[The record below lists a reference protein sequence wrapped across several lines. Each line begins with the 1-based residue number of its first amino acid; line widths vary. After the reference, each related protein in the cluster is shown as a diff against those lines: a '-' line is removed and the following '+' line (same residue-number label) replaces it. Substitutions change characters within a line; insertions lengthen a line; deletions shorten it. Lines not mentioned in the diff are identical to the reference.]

1 MAKKYWDG
9 EYDINTDWGGDDTTE
24 GLPLPG
30 SAVQDIIKT
39 SINKLDE
46 NKVGYIKESGGTV
59 YFSSSRESY
68 ENEEYMGSVVSVQ
81 RFSMDLKKD
90 PNNRYVFL
98 SSDTNKKIKWY
109 FKTVEIATSKVYEET
124 ITVEYRI
131 ENETEGVNKLITTTI
146 NCNTDE
152 ANSGYTMVEMNLD
165 EYFTNGK
172 STLEI
177 VVKGLRTKQERTLQ
191 QDITIVTLDIE
202 DVTDFS
208 KPFENRIIAQTNIN
222 CTKGQLYYYEY
233 RFNDGDFVFDNT
245 AFTGDGRSI
254 LNEYSVDI
262 THLSEGRHVFEYKLY
277 INIGGEST
285 YYTATQRI
293 EFVKGAN
300 YTFEEPQVLLFSTYS
315 NGEQY
320 IAEDGNLII
329 NGASQYVPYDIKYA
343 IYNTK
348 ASTTNA
354 EFYDISVSGETIP
367 VTASVER
374 GKFYYYSVQSMDY
387 GSKKIKVVC
396 KDIDDTVTNGDG
408 RIFYVDV
415 VPSELNI
422 SVFKR
427 NLRVNFSS
435 VGKSNDST
443 DKDVWVSNVQENG
456 FVNTATFSD
465 TFDWSQGWTSNG
477 LVISNGCEVMFD
489 YAPFPQQKDSPTVE
503 EANEYVGGNKAYTFE
518 IEFMTQ
524 NVTDESAVLCD
535 MSNELSTNKCGL
547 WITGS
552 EIKFTTPGGET
563 VSSRFKEGDMNRA
576 TIVIH
581 PETTSDGQFKGLV
594 ELYMNGVMSS
604 IAKYSNT
611 EKFEIFERDEN
622 GNAISKK
629 LRFKGTEGADL
640 VVKYVVAYNTVMT
653 PDEVVDNYI
662 IYRDNSSEM
671 LNLYN
676 KNNVMNEQGVI
687 TPNSVLKLGNI
698 PILIFVGRTVEKEL
712 ATGDGNTNGY
722 DNDDPDFPD
731 GYKPGKV
738 DANEVN
744 WYGTLE
750 ATTNKKEKVDMDVIY
765 YNPLDKTKNFKFV
778 KAYIT
783 PQGTSSMYYPKKN
796 YRIYTQKNDDTRCF
810 FSIDEN
816 NILELDQML
825 VPNFGE
831 KAEDRIYEKWRGTKN
846 KKKRVYAFKDNA
858 QAVKCWCLKADF
870 AETSSSHNTGIA
882 RLWGDTLR
890 NSTVTID
897 NNEVNVFKT
906 TAQST
911 IERIYNNNVNGDM
924 PDIRTTIDGFPI
936 VVFGAKSYGEELVF
950 LGKYNFNNDKSTESV
965 FGFCDIDDETP
976 IIDNSMNYE
985 TNVSG
990 SISHTLDAQLD
1001 QYMSCV
1007 ETLDNGNALAN
1018 FSTVDEFDEKWE
1030 DAFEFRYPEIVEA
1043 PDVKDY
1049 QDENGNWVEGGE
1061 EEYNEEYAKYLVDLE
1076 YWKNTHLKPFKHF
1089 AEWIYSTRWCDVNG
1103 NLLDGITEEEAKARK
1118 EKFATEK
1125 WQHIDVWKMAAYY
1138 IYAMRFGA
1146 VDQIVKNSMLT
1157 SEGPFAFNKNGVKY
1171 GEWDSTDVSSPLY
1184 GRYYKWYYINYD
1196 NDTIM
1201 GVKNDGSL
1209 KYGPEITRK
1218 DMEGED
1224 TNKTPIYAGYTST
1237 LWNNIEYD
1245 DEFQD
1250 IIRIADRGI
1259 SKTLTYKKAIE
1270 MFDIEQV
1277 GKWCERIYNKDAE
1290 YKYISPYMADW
1301 KYTGSDDKAEKF
1313 TDKLFMLQ
1321 GSRTAHRRW
1330 WLSRRFNLLDGKW
1343 SSGDFATKFVEVKC
1357 NYGSIGDTF
1366 SAIAG
1371 ANAYFGYQINNKTF
1385 GDAKGGVTQEYKAN
1399 TKIEWELRKVINI
1412 GDPIAIYG
1420 SNDILELNLQGIS
1433 KNLSSVSFNFGDNED
1448 LSNKLERLILGL
1460 KEEDLVSN
1468 SSYKTYTDD
1477 EVGTVN
1483 GKTGFEKLKLDYPFE
1498 VSSEADFEEGGIYP
1512 TVTTPFDANDSGSPK
1527 FYRIESVNDEGET
1540 VYTYFVKISGG
1551 VRNYACNTVA
1561 FDSLNKLQVLN
1572 MAGYMGVPKID
1583 LSKNKF
1589 ITDVDV
1595 RYSSISSIDFSEGSR
1610 IKTVKVSDNLT
1621 TLAFNRCD
1629 NVKLSNIYVNASTLT
1644 NDGGKHINTININNS
1659 TGLNHSNAFKDFII
1673 RWMKSGDVSSKSLV
1687 LRGIKWTN
1695 VTIDEL
1701 EIIKQFL
1708 LGDENGK
1715 HAIQCVITGTIEMGP
1730 EKITSSDLEMFD
1742 ELVNALGG
1750 SLSVKIP
1757 YANVILNKE
1766 KTEIVAGES
1775 AEYYYTLF
1783 PDASSV
1789 ISGGGVV
1796 EYYLVKEVSDDDDF
1810 DLKDDRTDTYYKIV
1824 KDPNEIRKGIK
1835 IVKGDT
1841 VNSFIVKTEE
1851 NIVGGDTNA
1860 ILMASLTY
1868 DGDTKFDVAPLLI
1881 KEPTYAVNG
1890 VISGLKNIGDK
1901 NTSYSYDLSI
1911 ISNANGE
1918 PIGTIEIEWGV
1929 SGSGVTTYL
1938 SNFVLSEDKKT
1949 YTITTSSEQPYPTG
1963 DLTIYA
1969 KITNHDAATTISGV
1983 PSEVVIYKPIL
1994 LINEDVVLTKEL
2006 NPTVFDV
2013 CQKQGW
2019 ATISDIV
2026 MTRAEAE
2033 AVTNIGTAFANVK
2046 ADPTWEGGESGWT
2059 FDEFMYFINA
2069 DLDSLENGA
2078 FANSELRSI
2087 SLPSNVT
2094 SIGDGVFENCSK
2106 LESVQLVEGITTI
2119 PEKCFLNC
2127 AKLANF
2133 RLPDTVEYLMPYSFG
2148 GTNMKKIVDNK
2159 SPYVE
2164 GDKTI
2169 IITENSNLMFIE
2181 NDAFETEKWSTQ
2193 TTTNKL
2199 SEILLPKK
2207 LRIRPSSYNFVLG
2220 TYLSKI
2226 EIMDIDDTFLSYTNN
2241 MLYANRQETNLV
2253 RALPKSDGSNVLEDV
2268 VAENVTSVYDY
2279 AFFNCETVKKIGFG
2293 SGLVE
2298 YGLGKGVFYNS
2309 SVEIVDLSRCA
2320 MLEEI
2325 KENTFSKCKNLTE
2338 IVFPIDGNL
2347 KYIGPLLF
2355 ENCLSLSS
2363 ITFPNTIIEFKTH
2376 NGEDSD
2382 TFSNC
2387 ALEELVLPQS
2397 LTGTGRYIVSNSDY
2411 LKRIVYPDL
2420 FKHRYGKFKECS
2432 VLEEVVLPIF
2442 SYSANTYTVYSG
2454 DTIIGVF
2461 DTYDEASSAA
2471 TENNEIKETISEILV
2486 NDNFGADLQCFEH
2499 CPNLKRI
2506 LLNSKD
2512 SGKIMEVKN
2521 DGVLYKVRG
2530 VDEYRQVYETD
2541 KMLSFV
2547 APTITDLKVEDGT
2560 KIIGTHCF
2568 ASNDKLSSITIPSSV
2583 HTLAAY
2589 SFAGKCG
2596 LSALS
2601 ITEGVSVLEHRVFD
2615 ENVNITNITVPST
2628 VTEIGGYCFN
2638 ACHSLTKLHIY
2649 SEGFEMSDHM
2659 CFNCEKLE
2667 EVFLLNPLNM
2677 ASFAFVDCSL
2687 LKNITILNPI
2697 APQIESTKYHPFG
2710 YREGNYTGDDVVGDK
2725 IIYLPYNRSGY
2736 DAEEWRKP
2744 LLEKD
2749 NTGFT
2754 CNFVISDY
2762 PLDGNYMITVYHN
2775 GELVD
2780 DSTSTIYLVSDSGD
2794 YVVDDTNTLWAIP
2807 YNTNEGGFVSNFFG
2821 KVYENETVKVFLDKE
2836 CTTLAGEFVAHYGE
2850 TEYTVGA
2857 AVLGASSRSLFSTNL
2872 FGSSS
2877 VTKNEEEM
2885 ANVTKSEYEN
2895 LVARVSQLTEIINRL
2910 TKK

>member
-1 MAKKYWDG
+1 MAKYWEG
-9 EYDINTDWGGDDTTE
+9 EYDINTDWGGDEST
-24 GLPLPG
+24 GGKPLPG
-30 SAVQDIIKT
+30 SAVQDVIKT
-39 SINKLDE
+39 SIKKLDTG
-46 NKVGYIKESGGTV
+46 KVGYITESDGTV
-59 YFSSSRESY
+59 YFSSSKEAFD
-68 ENEEYMGSVVSVQ
+68 NEDYMGSVVSTQ
-81 RFSMDLKKD
+81 RYSMDLKMD
-90 PNNRYVFL
+90 VNNRYVFL
-98 SSDTNKKIKWY
+98 SSDTKKEFVWY
-109 FKTVEIATSKVYEET
+109 FKTIEIATDSVYTET
-124 ITVEYRI
+124 VTVEYKI
-131 ENETEGVNKLITTTI
+131 ENKTENVMKTFSTTL
-146 NCNTDE
+146 NCNSDD
-152 ANSGYTMVEMNLD
+152 ANNGFTKVVMNLD
-165 EYFTNGK
+165 EYLTNGL
-172 STLEI
+172 SSIEI

-191 QDITIVTLDIE
+191 KDITIVTLDIE

-208 KPFENRIIAQTNIN
+208 KPFENRIITQTNIN
-222 CTKGQLYYYEY
+222 CTKGQLFFYEY
-233 RFNDGDFVFDNT
+233 RIDEAEEFVFDNT
-245 AFTGDGRSI
+245 AFTGDGRTI

-262 THLSEGRHVFEYKLY
+262 TSLSEGRHVFEYKLY
-277 INIGGEST
+277 INIGGKST

-293 EFVKGAN
+293 EFVKGAS

-315 NGEQY
+315 SGKEH

-343 IYNTK
+343 IYNSK

-367 VTASVER
+367 VTVSVER
-374 GKFYYYSVQSMDY
+374 GKFYYYSLQSMEY
-387 GSKKIKVVC
+387 GSKKIKVIC
-396 KDIDDTVTNGDG
+396 KDIDDNVLNGDG

-422 SVFKR
+422 SIFKR
-427 NLRVNFSS
+427 KLRVNFSS
-435 VGKSNDST
+435 VGKSNDSV

-503 EANEYVGGNKAYTFE
+503 EANEYVGGDKAYTFE

-535 MSNELSTNKCGL
+535 MSNELNTNKCGL
-547 WITGS
+547 LITGS

-622 GNAISKK
+622 GNAISKR

-640 VVKYVVAYNTVMT
+640 VVKYVVAYNTLMT
-653 PDEVVDNYI
+653 PDEVVNNYI

-676 KNNVMNEQGVI
+676 KNNIMNEQGVI

-712 ATGDGNTNGY
+712 ATGDGNINGY
-722 DNDDPDFPD
+722 DNDDPNFPD

-750 ATTNKKEKVDMDVIY
+750 ATTNKKQKVDMDVIY

-796 YRIYTQKNDDTRCF
+796 YRIYTQKNADTRCF
-810 FSIDEN
+810 FSIDKN

-825 VPNFGE
+825 VSNFGE
-831 KAEDRIYEKWRGTKN
+831 KAEDRVYEKWRGTKN
-846 KKKRVYAFKDNA
+846 KKKRVYSFKDNA

-870 AETSSSHNTGIA
+870 AETSSSHNTGVA
-882 RLWGDTLR
+882 RLWGDTLK

-897 NNEVNVFKT
+897 NKEVNVFKT

-936 VVFGAKSYGEELVF
+936 VVFGARSYGEEFVF

-965 FGFCDIDDETP
+965 FGFCDIDNENNLT
-976 IIDNSMNYE
+976 DNSFNYDS
-985 TNVSG
+985 NVSG
-990 SISHTLDAQLD
+990 TVIHTLDKQLD

-1018 FSTVDEFDEKWE
+1018 FSTMDEFDEKWE
-1030 DAFEFRYPEIVEA
+1030 DAFEFRYPEIVEE
-1043 PDVKDY
+1043 PDPKDY
-1049 QDENGNWVEGGE
+1049 QDSNGNWADKEG
-1061 EEYNEEYAKYLVDLE
+1061 YDKDYAQYLVDLE

-1089 AEWIYSTRWCDVNG
+1089 AEWIYSTKWCDVNG
-1103 NLLDGITEEEAKARK
+1103 DILEGLSEEEAKRRR

-1138 IYAMRFGA
+1138 IYLMRFGA
-1146 VDQIVKNSMLT
+1146 VDQVVKNSMLT

-1196 NDTIM
+1196 NDTVM

-1218 DMEGED
+1218 DMEGEG

-1245 DEFQD
+1245 EEFQD
-1250 IIRIADRGI
+1250 IIRVADRGI

-1270 MFDIEQV
+1270 MFDVEQV

-1301 KYTGSDDKAEKF
+1301 KYSGSDDKAENF

-1330 WLSRRFNLLDGKW
+1330 WLSRRFNLFDGKW
-1343 SSGDFATKFVEVKC
+1343 SSGDYATKFVEVKC
-1357 NYGSIGDTF
+1357 NYGSIGDKF

-1399 TKIEWELRKVINI
+1399 TEIEWELRKVINI

-1433 KNLSSVSFNFGDNED
+1433 KNLSSVAFHFGDNED
-1448 LSNKLERLILGL
+1448 LSNKLERLILGI

-1468 SSYKTYTDD
+1468 SSYKAYTDD

-1512 TVTTPFDANDSGSPK
+1512 TVSAPLDANNSGSPK
-1527 FYRIESVNDEGET
+1527 FYRVESVNDDGET

-1551 VRNYACNTVA
+1551 VRNYACNTVS
-1561 FDSLNKLQVLN
+1561 FDSLNKLQALN

-1610 IKTVKVSDNLT
+1610 IKTLKVSDKLT

-1629 NVKLSNIYVNASTLT
+1629 NVKLQNIYVNASTLT
-1644 NDGGKHINTININNS
+1644 NDGGKNINTINVNNS

-1673 RWMKSGDVSSKSLV
+1673 RWMKSGDVSTKSLI

-1708 LGDENGK
+1708 LGDESGK

-1730 EKITSSDLEMFD
+1730 EKVTSSDLEMFD
-1742 ELVNALGG
+1742 ELVDALGG
-1750 SLSVKIP
+1750 SLSIKIP
-1757 YANVILNKE
+1757 YANVILNKN

-1796 EYYLVKEVSDDDDF
+1796 EYYLVKEVSDDEDF
-1810 DLKDDRTDTYYKIV
+1810 DLKDDRTNIYYKIV
-1824 KDPNEIRKGIK
+1824 KDPNEVRKGIK
-1835 IVKGDT
+1835 IVKGST

-1868 DGDTKFDVAPLLI
+1868 DGSTKFDVAPLLI
-1881 KEPTYAVNG
+1881 KEPTYAVSG
-1890 VISGLKNIGDK
+1890 VISGSKNIGDV

-1911 ISNANGE
+1911 ISNANAE

-1929 SGSGVTTYL
+1929 SGSGVTTYF
-1938 SNFVLSEDKKT
+1938 SDFSLSEDKKT
-1949 YTITTSSEQPYPTG
+1949 YTITTSSEQPNPTG

-1969 KITNHDAATTISGV
+1969 KITNHDAATAISGV
-1983 PSEVVIYKPIL
+1983 PSEIVISKPIL
-1994 LINEDVVLTKEL
+1994 LINKDVVLTKEL
-2006 NPTVFDV
+2006 NPTVFDI

-2019 ATISDIV
+2019 ATESPIV

-2033 AVTNIGTAFANVK
+2033 AVTNIGTVFANVK

-2059 FDEFMYFINA
+2059 FDEFMYFTNA
-2069 DLDSLENGA
+2069 ELDSLENGA

-2087 SLPSNVT
+2087 SFPPNIT
-2094 SIGDGVFENCSK
+2094 SIGDGAFENCSK
-2106 LESVQLVEGITTI
+2106 LETVQLVEGITVI

-2127 AKLANF
+2127 ANIVNF

-2169 IITENSNLMFIE
+2169 IVSENSNLMFIE
-2181 NDAFETEKWSTQ
+2181 NDAFETERWSTQ

-2199 SEILLPKK
+2199 SEILLPKN
-2207 LRIRPSSYNFVLG
+2207 LRLRAASYNFVLG

-2226 EIMDIDDTFLSYTNN
+2226 KIMDIENTFLLYTNN
-2241 MLYANRQETNLV
+2241 MLYADRQGTMLV
-2253 RALPKSDGSNVLEDV
+2253 RALPKSDGSNVLEEV
-2268 VAENVTSVYDY
+2268 VAETVTSVYDY

-2293 SGLVE
+2293 GGLVE
-2298 YGLGKGVFYNS
+2298 YGLGKGAFYNS
-2309 SVEIVDLSRCA
+2309 SVEIVDLSRCSI
-2320 MLEEI
+2320 LEEI
-2325 KENTFSKCKNLTE
+2325 KENTFSNCGNLTE
-2338 IVFPIDGNL
+2338 VIFPIDGNL
-2347 KYIGPLLF
+2347 KYIGPRLF

-2363 ITFPNTIIEFKTH
+2363 ITFPNTIIEFKA
-2376 NGEDSD
+2376 NGEDSE

-2397 LTGTGRYIVSNSDY
+2397 LTGTGRYIVSSSNY

-2420 FKHRYGKFKECS
+2420 FKHKSDKPEKKTEKFKDCS

-2471 TENNEIKETISEILV
+2471 TENNEIRETISEILV
-2486 NDNFGADLQCFEH
+2486 NDNFGADLQCFEN

-2506 LLNSKD
+2506 LLNSRD

-2521 DGVLYKVRG
+2521 DGYLYKVRS
-2530 VDEYRQVYETD
+2530 VDEHRQVYETD

-2547 APTITDLKVEDGT
+2547 APSITDLKFEEGT
-2560 KIIGTHCF
+2560 KIIGAYCF
-2568 ASNDKLSSITIPSSV
+2568 SNNNNFSAITI
-2583 HTLAAY
+2583 
-2589 SFAGKCG
+2589 
-2596 LSALS
+2596 
-2601 ITEGVSVLEHRVFD
+2601 
-2615 ENVNITNITVPST
+2615 PST
-2628 VTEIGGYCFN
+2628 VTEIGSYCFN
-2638 ACHSLTKLHIY
+2638 KCSSLTKLHIY
-2649 SEGFEMSDHM
+2649 SEGFNMSDHM
-2659 CFNCEKLE
+2659 CFGCEKLE
-2667 EVFLLNPLNM
+2667 EVFLRNPLNM
-2677 ASFAFVDCSL
+2677 GSFAFVDCSL

-2697 APQIESTKYHPFG
+2697 APQIESTTYHPFG
-2710 YREGNYTGDDVVGDK
+2710 FRVGNYTGDEVVEDK

-2744 LLEKD
+2744 LIEEGIGID
-2749 NTGFT
+2749 NKVFT
-2754 CNFVISDY
+2754 CNFVVNDY
-2762 PLDGNYMITVYHN
+2762 PLDGNYMITVYYN
-2775 GELVD
+2775 GELVN

-2794 YVVDDTNTLWAIP
+2794 YVVDDTNDLWRIP
-2807 YNTNEGGFVSNFFG
+2807 YNVSEGGFVSNFFG
-2821 KVYENETVKVFLDKE
+2821 KVYENETVKVYLDRE
-2836 CTTLAGEFVAHYGE
+2836 LTTLVGEFVAHYGK
-2850 TEYTVGA
+2850 TEYTVGLPI
-2857 AVLGASSRSLFSTNL
+2857 LGASSNRSLFTTNL
-2872 FGSSS
+2872 FASSPS
-2877 VTKNEEEM
+2877 IKNEEEM
-2885 ANVTKSEYEN
+2885 ANVTKAEYEN
-2895 LVARVSQLTEIINRL
+2895 LIARVSQLTEIINRL

>member
-1 MAKKYWDG
+1 MAKYWEG
-9 EYDINTDWGGDDTTE
+9 EYDINTDWGGDEST
-24 GLPLPG
+24 GGKPLPG
-30 SAVQDIIKT
+30 SAVQDVIKT
-39 SINKLDE
+39 SIKKLDTG
-46 NKVGYIKESGGTV
+46 KVGYITESDGTV
-59 YFSSSRESY
+59 YFSSSKEAFD
-68 ENEEYMGSVVSVQ
+68 NEDYMGSVVSTQ
-81 RFSMDLKKD
+81 RYSMDLKMD
-90 PNNRYVFL
+90 VNNRYVFL
-98 SSDTNKKIKWY
+98 SSDTKKEFVWY
-109 FKTVEIATSKVYEET
+109 FKTIEIATDSVYTET
-124 ITVEYRI
+124 VTVEYKI
-131 ENETEGVNKLITTTI
+131 ENKTENVMKTFSTTL
-146 NCNTDE
+146 NCNSDD
-152 ANSGYTMVEMNLD
+152 ANNGFTKVVMNLD
-165 EYFTNGK
+165 EYLTNGL
-172 STLEI
+172 SSIEI

-191 QDITIVTLDIE
+191 KDITIVTLDIE

-208 KPFENRIIAQTNIN
+208 KPFENRIITQTNIN
-222 CTKGQLYYYEY
+222 CTKGQLFFYEY
-233 RFNDGDFVFDNT
+233 RIDEAEEFVFDNT
-245 AFTGDGRSI
+245 AFTGDGRTI

-262 THLSEGRHVFEYKLY
+262 TSLSEGRHVFEYKLY
-277 INIGGEST
+277 INIGGKST

-293 EFVKGAN
+293 EFVKGAS

-315 NGEQY
+315 SGKEH

-343 IYNTK
+343 IYNSK

-367 VTASVER
+367 VTVSVER
-374 GKFYYYSVQSMDY
+374 GKFYYYSLQSMEY
-387 GSKKIKVVC
+387 GSKKIKVIC
-396 KDIDDTVTNGDG
+396 KDIDDNVLNGDG

-422 SVFKR
+422 SIFKR
-427 NLRVNFSS
+427 KLRVNFSS
-435 VGKSNDST
+435 VGKSNDSV

-503 EANEYVGGNKAYTFE
+503 EANEYVGGDKAYTFE

-535 MSNELSTNKCGL
+535 MSNELNTNKCGL
-547 WITGS
+547 LITGS

-622 GNAISKK
+622 GNAISKR

-640 VVKYVVAYNTVMT
+640 VVKYVVAYNTLMT
-653 PDEVVDNYI
+653 PDEVVNNYI

-676 KNNVMNEQGVI
+676 KNNIMNEQGVI

-712 ATGDGNTNGY
+712 ATGDGNINGY
-722 DNDDPDFPD
+722 DNDDPNFPD

-750 ATTNKKEKVDMDVIY
+750 ATTNKKQKVDMDVIY

-796 YRIYTQKNDDTRCF
+796 YRIYTQKNADTRCF
-810 FSIDEN
+810 FSIDKN

-825 VPNFGE
+825 VSNFGE
-831 KAEDRIYEKWRGTKN
+831 KAEDRVYEKWRGTKN
-846 KKKRVYAFKDNA
+846 KKKRVYSFKDNA

-870 AETSSSHNTGIA
+870 AETSSSHNTGVA
-882 RLWGDTLR
+882 RLWGDTLK

-897 NNEVNVFKT
+897 NKEVNVFKT

-936 VVFGAKSYGEELVF
+936 VVFGARSYGEEFVF

-965 FGFCDIDDETP
+965 FGFCDIDNENNLT
-976 IIDNSMNYE
+976 DNSFNYDS
-985 TNVSG
+985 NVSG
-990 SISHTLDAQLD
+990 TVIHTLDKQLD

-1018 FSTVDEFDEKWE
+1018 FSTMDEFDEKWE
-1030 DAFEFRYPEIVEA
+1030 DAFEFRYPEIVEE
-1043 PDVKDY
+1043 PDPKDY
-1049 QDENGNWVEGGE
+1049 QDSNGNWADKEG
-1061 EEYNEEYAKYLVDLE
+1061 YDKDYAQYLVDLE

-1089 AEWIYSTRWCDVNG
+1089 AEWIYSTKWCDVNG
-1103 NLLDGITEEEAKARK
+1103 DILEGLSEEEAKRRR

-1138 IYAMRFGA
+1138 IYLMRFGA
-1146 VDQIVKNSMLT
+1146 VDQVVKNSMLT

-1196 NDTIM
+1196 NDTVM

-1218 DMEGED
+1218 DMEGEG

-1245 DEFQD
+1245 EEFQD
-1250 IIRIADRGI
+1250 IIRVADRGI

-1270 MFDIEQV
+1270 MFDVEQV

-1301 KYTGSDDKAEKF
+1301 KYSGSDDKAENF

-1330 WLSRRFNLLDGKW
+1330 WLSRRFNLFDGKW
-1343 SSGDFATKFVEVKC
+1343 SSGDYATKFVEVKC
-1357 NYGSIGDTF
+1357 NYGSIGDKF

-1399 TKIEWELRKVINI
+1399 TEIEWELRKVINI

-1433 KNLSSVSFNFGDNED
+1433 KNLSSVAFHFGDNED
-1448 LSNKLERLILGL
+1448 LSNKLERLILGI

-1468 SSYKTYTDD
+1468 SSYKAYTDD

-1512 TVTTPFDANDSGSPK
+1512 TVSAPLDANNSGSPK
-1527 FYRIESVNDEGET
+1527 FYRVESVNDDGET

-1551 VRNYACNTVA
+1551 VRNYACNTVS
-1561 FDSLNKLQVLN
+1561 FDSLNKLQALN

-1610 IKTVKVSDNLT
+1610 IKTLKVSDKLT

-1629 NVKLSNIYVNASTLT
+1629 NVKLQNIYVNASTLT
-1644 NDGGKHINTININNS
+1644 NDGGKNINTINVNNS

-1673 RWMKSGDVSSKSLV
+1673 RWMKSGDVSTKSLI

-1708 LGDENGK
+1708 LGDESGK

-1730 EKITSSDLEMFD
+1730 EKVTSSDLEMFD
-1742 ELVNALGG
+1742 ELVDALGG
-1750 SLSVKIP
+1750 SLSIKIP
-1757 YANVILNKE
+1757 YANVILNKN

-1796 EYYLVKEVSDDDDF
+1796 EYYLVKEVSDDEDF
-1810 DLKDDRTDTYYKIV
+1810 DLKDDRTNIYYKIV
-1824 KDPNEIRKGIK
+1824 KDPNEVRKGIK
-1835 IVKGDT
+1835 IVKGST

-1868 DGDTKFDVAPLLI
+1868 DGSTKFDVAPLLI
-1881 KEPTYAVNG
+1881 KEPTYAVSG
-1890 VISGLKNIGDK
+1890 VISGSKNIGDV

-1911 ISNANGE
+1911 ISNANAE

-1929 SGSGVTTYL
+1929 SGSGVTTYF
-1938 SNFVLSEDKKT
+1938 SDFSLSEDKKT
-1949 YTITTSSEQPYPTG
+1949 YTITTSSEQPNPTG

-1969 KITNHDAATTISGV
+1969 KITNHDAATAISGV
-1983 PSEVVIYKPIL
+1983 PSEIVISKPIL
-1994 LINEDVVLTKEL
+1994 LINKDVVLTKEL
-2006 NPTVFDV
+2006 NPTVFDI

-2019 ATISDIV
+2019 ATESPIV

-2033 AVTNIGTAFANVK
+2033 AVTNIGTVFANVK

-2059 FDEFMYFINA
+2059 FDEFMYFTNA
-2069 DLDSLENGA
+2069 ELDSLENGA

-2087 SLPSNVT
+2087 SFPPNIT
-2094 SIGDGVFENCSK
+2094 SIGDGAFENCSK
-2106 LESVQLVEGITTI
+2106 LETVQLVEGITVI

-2127 AKLANF
+2127 ANIVNF

-2169 IITENSNLMFIE
+2169 IVSENSNLMFIE
-2181 NDAFETEKWSTQ
+2181 NDAFETERWSTQ

-2199 SEILLPKK
+2199 SEILLPKN
-2207 LRIRPSSYNFVLG
+2207 LRLRAASYNFVLG

-2226 EIMDIDDTFLSYTNN
+2226 KIMDIENTFLLYTNN
-2241 MLYANRQETNLV
+2241 MLYADRQGTMLV
-2253 RALPKSDGSNVLEDV
+2253 RALPKSDGSNVLEEV
-2268 VAENVTSVYDY
+2268 VAETVTSVYDY

-2293 SGLVE
+2293 GGLVE
-2298 YGLGKGVFYNS
+2298 YGLGKGAFYNS
-2309 SVEIVDLSRCA
+2309 SVEIVDLSRCSI
-2320 MLEEI
+2320 LEEI
-2325 KENTFSKCKNLTE
+2325 KENTFSNCGNLTE
-2338 IVFPIDGNL
+2338 VIFPIDGNL
-2347 KYIGPLLF
+2347 KYIGPRLF

-2363 ITFPNTIIEFKTH
+2363 ITFPNTIIEFKA
-2376 NGEDSD
+2376 NGEDSE

-2397 LTGTGRYIVSNSDY
+2397 LTGTGRYIVSSSNY

-2420 FKHRYGKFKECS
+2420 FKHKSDKPEKKTEKFKDCS

-2471 TENNEIKETISEILV
+2471 TENNEIRETISEILV
-2486 NDNFGADLQCFEH
+2486 NDNFGADLQCFEN

-2506 LLNSKD
+2506 LLNSRD

-2521 DGVLYKVRG
+2521 DGYLYKVRS
-2530 VDEYRQVYETD
+2530 VDEHRQVYETD

-2547 APTITDLKVEDGT
+2547 APSITDLKFEEGT
-2560 KIIGTHCF
+2560 KIIGAYCF
-2568 ASNDKLSSITIPSSV
+2568 SNNNNFSAITI
-2583 HTLAAY
+2583 
-2589 SFAGKCG
+2589 
-2596 LSALS
+2596 
-2601 ITEGVSVLEHRVFD
+2601 
-2615 ENVNITNITVPST
+2615 PST
-2628 VTEIGGYCFN
+2628 VTEIGSYCFN
-2638 ACHSLTKLHIY
+2638 KCSSLTKLHIY
-2649 SEGFEMSDHM
+2649 SEGFNMSDHM
-2659 CFNCEKLE
+2659 CFGCEKLE
-2667 EVFLLNPLNM
+2667 EVFLRNPLNM
-2677 ASFAFVDCSL
+2677 GSFAFVDCSL

-2697 APQIESTKYHPFG
+2697 APQIESTTYHPFG
-2710 YREGNYTGDDVVGDK
+2710 FRVGNYTGDEVVEDK

-2744 LLEKD
+2744 LIEEGIGID
-2749 NTGFT
+2749 NKVFT
-2754 CNFVISDY
+2754 CNFVVNDY
-2762 PLDGNYMITVYHN
+2762 PLDGNYMITVYYN
-2775 GELVD
+2775 GELVN

-2794 YVVDDTNTLWAIP
+2794 YVVDDTNDLWRIP
-2807 YNTNEGGFVSNFFG
+2807 YNVSEGGFVSNFFG
-2821 KVYENETVKVFLDKE
+2821 KVYENETVKVYLDRE
-2836 CTTLAGEFVAHYGE
+2836 LTTLVGEFVAHYGK
-2850 TEYTVGA
+2850 TEYTVGLPI
-2857 AVLGASSRSLFSTNL
+2857 LGASSNRSLFITNL
-2872 FGSSS
+2872 FASSPS
-2877 VTKNEEEM
+2877 IKNEEEM
-2885 ANVTKSEYEN
+2885 ANVTKAEYEN
-2895 LVARVSQLTEIINRL
+2895 LIARVSQLTEIINRL

>member
-1 MAKKYWDG
+1 MAKYWEG
-9 EYDINTDWGGDDTTE
+9 EYDINTDWGGDEST
-24 GLPLPG
+24 GGKPLPG
-30 SAVQDIIKT
+30 SAVQDVIKT
-39 SINKLDE
+39 SIKKLDTG
-46 NKVGYIKESGGTV
+46 KVGYITESDGTV
-59 YFSSSRESY
+59 YFSSSKEAFD
-68 ENEEYMGSVVSVQ
+68 NEDYMGSVVSTQ
-81 RFSMDLKKD
+81 RYSMDLKMD
-90 PNNRYVFL
+90 VNNRYVFL
-98 SSDTNKKIKWY
+98 SSDTKKEFVWY
-109 FKTVEIATSKVYEET
+109 FKTIEIATDSVYTET
-124 ITVEYRI
+124 VTVEYKI
-131 ENETEGVNKLITTTI
+131 ENKTENVMKTFSTTL
-146 NCNTDE
+146 NCNSDD
-152 ANSGYTMVEMNLD
+152 ANNGFTKVVMNLD
-165 EYFTNGK
+165 EYLTNGL
-172 STLEI
+172 SSIEI

-191 QDITIVTLDIE
+191 KDITIVTLDIE

-208 KPFENRIIAQTNIN
+208 KPFENRIITQTNIN
-222 CTKGQLYYYEY
+222 CTKGQLFFYEY
-233 RFNDGDFVFDNT
+233 RIDEAEEFVFDNT
-245 AFTGDGRSI
+245 AFTGDGRTI

-262 THLSEGRHVFEYKLY
+262 TSLSEGRHVFEYKLY
-277 INIGGEST
+277 INIGGKST

-293 EFVKGAN
+293 EFVKGAS

-315 NGEQY
+315 SGKEH

-343 IYNTK
+343 IYNSK

-367 VTASVER
+367 VTVSVER
-374 GKFYYYSVQSMDY
+374 GKFYYYSLQSMEY
-387 GSKKIKVVC
+387 GSKKIKVIC
-396 KDIDDTVTNGDG
+396 KDIDDNVLNGDG

-422 SVFKR
+422 SIFKR
-427 NLRVNFSS
+427 KLRVNFSS
-435 VGKSNDST
+435 VGKSNDSV

-503 EANEYVGGNKAYTFE
+503 EANEYVGGDKAYTFE

-535 MSNELSTNKCGL
+535 MSNELNTNKCGL
-547 WITGS
+547 LITGS

-622 GNAISKK
+622 GNAISKR

-640 VVKYVVAYNTVMT
+640 VVKYVVAYNTLMT
-653 PDEVVDNYI
+653 PDEVVNNYI

-676 KNNVMNEQGVI
+676 KNNIMNEQGVI

-712 ATGDGNTNGY
+712 ATGDGNINGY
-722 DNDDPDFPD
+722 DNDDPNFPD

-750 ATTNKKEKVDMDVIY
+750 ATTNKKQKVDMDVIY

-796 YRIYTQKNDDTRCF
+796 YRIYTQKNADTRCF
-810 FSIDEN
+810 FSIDKN

-825 VPNFGE
+825 VSNFGE
-831 KAEDRIYEKWRGTKN
+831 KAEDRVYEKWRGTKN
-846 KKKRVYAFKDNA
+846 KKKRVYSFKDNA

-870 AETSSSHNTGIA
+870 AETSSSHNTGVA
-882 RLWGDTLR
+882 RLWGDTLK

-897 NNEVNVFKT
+897 NKEVNVFKT

-936 VVFGAKSYGEELVF
+936 VVFGARSYGEEFVF

-965 FGFCDIDDETP
+965 FGFCDIDNENNLT
-976 IIDNSMNYE
+976 DNSFNYDS
-985 TNVSG
+985 NVSG
-990 SISHTLDAQLD
+990 TVIHTLDKQLD

-1018 FSTVDEFDEKWE
+1018 FSTMDEFDEKWE
-1030 DAFEFRYPEIVEA
+1030 DAFEFRYPEIVEE
-1043 PDVKDY
+1043 PDPKDY
-1049 QDENGNWVEGGE
+1049 QDSNGNWADKEG
-1061 EEYNEEYAKYLVDLE
+1061 YDKDYAQYLVDLE

-1089 AEWIYSTRWCDVNG
+1089 AEWIYSTKWCDVNG
-1103 NLLDGITEEEAKARK
+1103 DILEGLSEEEAKRRR

-1138 IYAMRFGA
+1138 IYLMRFGA
-1146 VDQIVKNSMLT
+1146 VDQVVKNSMLT

-1196 NDTIM
+1196 NDTVM

-1218 DMEGED
+1218 DMEGEG

-1245 DEFQD
+1245 EEFQD
-1250 IIRIADRGI
+1250 IIRVADRGI

-1270 MFDIEQV
+1270 MFDVEQV

-1301 KYTGSDDKAEKF
+1301 KYSGSDDKAENF

-1330 WLSRRFNLLDGKW
+1330 WLSRRFNLFDGKW
-1343 SSGDFATKFVEVKC
+1343 SSGDYATKFVEVKC
-1357 NYGSIGDTF
+1357 NYGSIGDKF

-1399 TKIEWELRKVINI
+1399 TEIEWELRKVINI

-1433 KNLSSVSFNFGDNED
+1433 KNLSSVAFHFGDNED
-1448 LSNKLERLILGL
+1448 LSNKLERLILGI

-1468 SSYKTYTDD
+1468 SSYKAYTDD

-1512 TVTTPFDANDSGSPK
+1512 TVSAPLDANNSGSPK
-1527 FYRIESVNDEGET
+1527 FYRVESVNDDGET

-1551 VRNYACNTVA
+1551 VRNYACNTVS
-1561 FDSLNKLQVLN
+1561 FDSLNKLQALN

-1610 IKTVKVSDNLT
+1610 IKTLKVSDKLT

-1629 NVKLSNIYVNASTLT
+1629 NVKLQNIYVNASTLT
-1644 NDGGKHINTININNS
+1644 NDGGKNINTINVNNS

-1673 RWMKSGDVSSKSLV
+1673 RWMKSGDVSTKSLI

-1708 LGDENGK
+1708 LGDESGK

-1730 EKITSSDLEMFD
+1730 EKVTSSDLEMFD
-1742 ELVNALGG
+1742 ELVDALGR
-1750 SLSVKIP
+1750 SLSIKIP
-1757 YANVILNKE
+1757 YANVILNKN

-1796 EYYLVKEVSDDDDF
+1796 EYYLVKEVSDDEDF
-1810 DLKDDRTDTYYKIV
+1810 DLKDDRTNIYYKIV
-1824 KDPNEIRKGIK
+1824 KDPNEVRKGIK
-1835 IVKGDT
+1835 IVKGST

-1868 DGDTKFDVAPLLI
+1868 DGGTKFDVAPLLI

-1890 VISGLKNIGDK
+1890 VISGLKNIGDV

-1911 ISNANGE
+1911 ISNANAE

-1929 SGSGVTTYL
+1929 SGSGVTTYF
-1938 SNFVLSEDKKT
+1938 SDFSLSEDKKT

-1969 KITNHDAATTISGV
+1969 KITNHDAATTISEV
-1983 PSEVVIYKPIL
+1983 PSEVVICKPIL
-1994 LINEDVVLTKEL
+1994 LINKDVVLTKEL
-2006 NPTVFDV
+2006 NPTVFDI

-2019 ATISDIV
+2019 ATESPIV
-2026 MTRAEAE
+2026 MTRAEAG

-2046 ADPTWEGGESGWT
+2046 SDPTWEGGKSGWT
-2059 FDEFMYFINA
+2059 FDEFMYFTNA
-2069 DLDSLENGA
+2069 ELDSLENGA

-2087 SLPSNVT
+2087 SLPPNIT
-2094 SIGDGVFENCSK
+2094 SIGDGAFENCSK
-2106 LESVQLVEGITTI
+2106 LETVQLVEGITVI

-2127 AKLANF
+2127 ANIVNF

-2169 IITENSNLMFIE
+2169 IVSENSNLMFIE
-2181 NDAFETEKWSTQ
+2181 NDAFETERWSTQ

-2199 SEILLPKK
+2199 SEILLPKN
-2207 LRIRPSSYNFVLG
+2207 LRLRAASYNFVLG
-2220 TYLSKI
+2220 AYLSKI
-2226 EIMDIDDTFLSYTNN
+2226 KIMDIENTFLSYTNN
-2241 MLYANRQETNLV
+2241 MLYADRQGTMLV
-2253 RALPKSDGSNVLEDV
+2253 RALPKSDGSNVLEEV
-2268 VAENVTSVYDY
+2268 VAETVTSVYDY

-2293 SGLVE
+2293 GGLVE
-2298 YGLGKGVFYNS
+2298 YGLGKGAFYNS
-2309 SVEIVDLSRCA
+2309 SVEIVDLSRCSI
-2320 MLEEI
+2320 LEEI
-2325 KENTFSKCKNLTE
+2325 KENTFSNCRNLTE
-2338 IVFPIDGNL
+2338 VIFPIDGNL
-2347 KYIGPLLF
+2347 KYIGPRLF

-2376 NGEDSD
+2376 NDKDSE

-2397 LTGTGRYIVSNSDY
+2397 LTGTGRYIVSSSNY

-2420 FKHRYGKFKECS
+2420 FKHKSDKPEKKTEKFKDCS

-2442 SYSANTYTVYSG
+2442 SYSANTYTVYNG

-2471 TENNEIKETISEILV
+2471 TENNEIRETISEILV
-2486 NDNFGADLQCFEH
+2486 NDNFGADLQCFEN

-2506 LLNSKD
+2506 LLNSRD

-2521 DGVLYKVRG
+2521 DGYLYKVRG
-2530 VDEYRQVYETD
+2530 VDEYRQVHEID

-2547 APTITDLKVEDGT
+2547 APSITDLNFEEGT
-2560 KIIGTHCF
+2560 KIIGAYCF
-2568 ASNDKLSSITIPSSV
+2568 SNNNNFSAITIPS
-2583 HTLAAY
+2583 
-2589 SFAGKCG
+2589 
-2596 LSALS
+2596 
-2601 ITEGVSVLEHRVFD
+2601 
-2615 ENVNITNITVPST
+2615 T
-2628 VTEIGGYCFN
+2628 VTGIGSYCFN
-2638 ACHSLTKLHIY
+2638 KCSSLTKLHIY
-2649 SEGFEMSDHM
+2649 SKGFNMSDHM
-2659 CFNCEKLE
+2659 CFGCEKLE
-2667 EVFLLNPLNM
+2667 EVFLLNPSNM
-2677 ASFAFVDCSL
+2677 GSFAFVDCSL
-2687 LKNITILNPI
+2687 LKNITILNPK
-2697 APQIESTKYHPFG
+2697 APQIESTTYHPFG
-2710 YREGNYTGDDVVGDK
+2710 FRVGNYTGDEVVEDK

-2744 LLEKD
+2744 LIEEGNGID
-2749 NTGFT
+2749 NKVFT
-2754 CNFVISDY
+2754 CNFVVNDY
-2762 PLDGNYMITVYHN
+2762 PLDGNYMITVYYN
-2775 GELVD
+2775 GELVN

-2794 YVVDDTNTLWAIP
+2794 YVVDDTNDLWRIP
-2807 YNTNEGGFVSNFFG
+2807 YNVSEGGFVSNFFG
-2821 KVYENETVKVFLDKE
+2821 KVYENETVKVYLDRE
-2836 CTTLAGEFVAHYGE
+2836 LTMLAGKFEAHYGK
-2850 TEYTVGA
+2850 TEYTVGLPI
-2857 AVLGASSRSLFSTNL
+2857 LGASSNRSLFTTNL
-2872 FGSSS
+2872 FASSPS
-2877 VTKNEEEM
+2877 IKNEEEM
-2885 ANVTKSEYEN
+2885 ANVTKAEYEN

>member
-1 MAKKYWDG
+1 MAKYWEG
-9 EYDINTDWGGDDTTE
+9 EYDINTDWGGDEST
-24 GLPLPG
+24 GGKPLPG
-30 SAVQDIIKT
+30 SAVQDVIKT
-39 SINKLDE
+39 SIKKLDTG
-46 NKVGYIKESGGTV
+46 KVGYITESDGTV
-59 YFSSSRESY
+59 YFSSSKEAFD
-68 ENEEYMGSVVSVQ
+68 NEDYMGSVVSTQ
-81 RFSMDLKKD
+81 RYSMDLKMD
-90 PNNRYVFL
+90 VNNRYVFL
-98 SSDTNKKIKWY
+98 SSDTKKEFVWY
-109 FKTVEIATSKVYEET
+109 FKTIEIATDSVYTET
-124 ITVEYRI
+124 VTVEYKI
-131 ENETEGVNKLITTTI
+131 ENKTENVIKTFSTTL
-146 NCNTDE
+146 NCNSDD
-152 ANSGYTMVEMNLD
+152 ANNGFTKVVMNLD
-165 EYFTNGK
+165 EYLTNGL
-172 STLEI
+172 SSIEI

-191 QDITIVTLDIE
+191 KDITIVTLDIE

-208 KPFENRIIAQTNIN
+208 KPFENRIITQTNIN
-222 CTKGQLYYYEY
+222 CTKGQLFFYEY
-233 RFNDGDFVFDNT
+233 RIDEAEEFVFDNT
-245 AFTGDGRSI
+245 AFTGDGRTI

-262 THLSEGRHVFEYKLY
+262 TSLSEGRHVFEYKLY
-277 INIGGEST
+277 INIGGKST

-293 EFVKGAN
+293 EFVKGAS

-315 NGEQY
+315 SGKEH

-343 IYNTK
+343 IYNSK

-367 VTASVER
+367 VTVSVER
-374 GKFYYYSVQSMDY
+374 GKFYYYSLQSMEY
-387 GSKKIKVVC
+387 GSKKIKVIC
-396 KDIDDTVTNGDG
+396 KDIDDNVLNGDG

-422 SVFKR
+422 SIFKR
-427 NLRVNFSS
+427 KLRVNFSS
-435 VGKSNDST
+435 VGKSNDSV

-503 EANEYVGGNKAYTFE
+503 EANEYVGGDKAYTFE

-535 MSNELSTNKCGL
+535 MSNELNTNKCGL
-547 WITGS
+547 LITGS

-622 GNAISKK
+622 GNAISKR

-640 VVKYVVAYNTVMT
+640 VVKYVVAYNTLMT
-653 PDEVVDNYI
+653 PDEVVNNYI

-676 KNNVMNEQGVI
+676 KNNIMNEQGVI

-712 ATGDGNTNGY
+712 ATGDGNINGY
-722 DNDDPDFPD
+722 DNDDPNFPD

-750 ATTNKKEKVDMDVIY
+750 ATTNKKQKVDMDVIY

-796 YRIYTQKNDDTRCF
+796 YRIYTQKNADTRCF
-810 FSIDEN
+810 FSIDKN

-825 VPNFGE
+825 VSNFGE
-831 KAEDRIYEKWRGTKN
+831 KAEDRVYEKWRGTKN
-846 KKKRVYAFKDNA
+846 KKKRVYSFKDNA

-870 AETSSSHNTGIA
+870 AETSSSHNTGVA
-882 RLWGDTLR
+882 RLWGDTLK

-897 NNEVNVFKT
+897 NKEVNVFKT

-936 VVFGAKSYGEELVF
+936 VVFGARSYGEEFVF

-965 FGFCDIDDETP
+965 FGFCDIDNENNLT
-976 IIDNSMNYE
+976 DNSFNYDS
-985 TNVSG
+985 NVSG
-990 SISHTLDAQLD
+990 TVIHTLDKQLD

-1018 FSTVDEFDEKWE
+1018 FSTMDEFDEKWE
-1030 DAFEFRYPEIVEA
+1030 DAFEFRYPEIVEE
-1043 PDVKDY
+1043 PDPKDY
-1049 QDENGNWVEGGE
+1049 QDSNGNWADKEG
-1061 EEYNEEYAKYLVDLE
+1061 YDKDYAQYLVDLE

-1089 AEWIYSTRWCDVNG
+1089 AEWIYSTKWCDVNG
-1103 NLLDGITEEEAKARK
+1103 DILEGLSEEEAKRRR

-1138 IYAMRFGA
+1138 IYLMRFGA
-1146 VDQIVKNSMLT
+1146 VDQVVKNSMLT

-1196 NDTIM
+1196 NDTVM

-1218 DMEGED
+1218 DMEGEG

-1245 DEFQD
+1245 EEFQD
-1250 IIRIADRGI
+1250 IIRVADRGI

-1270 MFDIEQV
+1270 MFDVEQV

-1301 KYTGSDDKAEKF
+1301 KYSGSDDKAENF

-1330 WLSRRFNLLDGKW
+1330 WLSRRFNLFDGKW
-1343 SSGDFATKFVEVKC
+1343 SSGDYATKFVEVKC
-1357 NYGSIGDTF
+1357 NYGSIGDKF

-1399 TKIEWELRKVINI
+1399 TEIEWELRKVINI

-1433 KNLSSVSFNFGDNED
+1433 KNLSSVAFHFGDNED
-1448 LSNKLERLILGL
+1448 LSNKLERLILGI

-1468 SSYKTYTDD
+1468 SSYKAYTDD

-1512 TVTTPFDANDSGSPK
+1512 TVSAPLDANNSGSPK
-1527 FYRIESVNDEGET
+1527 FYRVESVNDDGET

-1551 VRNYACNTVA
+1551 VRNYACNTVS
-1561 FDSLNKLQVLN
+1561 FDSLNKLQALN

-1610 IKTVKVSDNLT
+1610 IKTLKVSDKLT

-1629 NVKLSNIYVNASTLT
+1629 NVKLQNIYVNASTLT
-1644 NDGGKHINTININNS
+1644 NDGGKNINTINVNNS

-1673 RWMKSGDVSSKSLV
+1673 RWMKSGDVSTKSLI

-1708 LGDENGK
+1708 LGDESGK

-1730 EKITSSDLEMFD
+1730 EKVTSSDLEMFD
-1742 ELVNALGG
+1742 ELVDALGR
-1750 SLSVKIP
+1750 SLSIKIP
-1757 YANVILNKE
+1757 YANVILNKN

-1796 EYYLVKEVSDDDDF
+1796 EYYLVKEVSDDEDF
-1810 DLKDDRTDTYYKIV
+1810 DLKDDRTNIYYKIV
-1824 KDPNEIRKGIK
+1824 KDPNEVRKGIK
-1835 IVKGDT
+1835 IVKGST

-1868 DGDTKFDVAPLLI
+1868 DGSTKFDVAPLLI
-1881 KEPTYAVNG
+1881 KEPTYAVSG
-1890 VISGLKNIGDK
+1890 VISGSKNIGDV

-1911 ISNANGE
+1911 ISNANAE

-1929 SGSGVTTYL
+1929 SGSGVTTYF
-1938 SNFVLSEDKKT
+1938 SDFSLSEDKKT

-1969 KITNHDAATTISGV
+1969 KITNHDAATTISEV
-1983 PSEVVIYKPIL
+1983 PSEVVICKPIL
-1994 LINEDVVLTKEL
+1994 LINKDVVLTKEL
-2006 NPTVFDV
+2006 NPTVFDI

-2019 ATISDIV
+2019 ATESPIV
-2026 MTRAEAE
+2026 MTRAEAG

-2046 ADPTWEGGESGWT
+2046 SDPTWEGGKSGWT
-2059 FDEFMYFINA
+2059 FDEFMYFTNA
-2069 DLDSLENGA
+2069 ELDSLENGA

-2087 SLPSNVT
+2087 SLPPNIT
-2094 SIGDGVFENCSK
+2094 SIGDGAFENCSK
-2106 LESVQLVEGITTI
+2106 LETVQLVEGITVI

-2127 AKLANF
+2127 ANIVNF

-2169 IITENSNLMFIE
+2169 IVSENSNLMFIE
-2181 NDAFETEKWSTQ
+2181 NDAFETERWSTQ

-2199 SEILLPKK
+2199 SEILLPKN
-2207 LRIRPSSYNFVLG
+2207 LRLRAASYNFVLG
-2220 TYLSKI
+2220 AYLSKI
-2226 EIMDIDDTFLSYTNN
+2226 KIMDIENTFLSYTNN
-2241 MLYANRQETNLV
+2241 MLYADRQGTMLV
-2253 RALPKSDGSNVLEDV
+2253 RALPKSDGSNVLEEV
-2268 VAENVTSVYDY
+2268 VAETVTSVYDY

-2293 SGLVE
+2293 GGLVE
-2298 YGLGKGVFYNS
+2298 YGLGKGAFYNS
-2309 SVEIVDLSRCA
+2309 SVEIVDLSRCSI
-2320 MLEEI
+2320 LEEI
-2325 KENTFSKCKNLTE
+2325 KENTFSNCRNLTE
-2338 IVFPIDGNL
+2338 VIFPIDGNL
-2347 KYIGPLLF
+2347 KYIGPRLF

-2376 NGEDSD
+2376 NDKDSE

-2397 LTGTGRYIVSNSDY
+2397 LTGTGRYIVSSSNY

-2420 FKHRYGKFKECS
+2420 FKHKSDKPEKKTEKFKDCS

-2442 SYSANTYTVYSG
+2442 SYSANTYTVYNG

-2471 TENNEIKETISEILV
+2471 TENNEIRETISEILV
-2486 NDNFGADLQCFEH
+2486 NDNFGADLQCFEN

-2506 LLNSKD
+2506 LLNSRD

-2521 DGVLYKVRG
+2521 DGYLYKVRG
-2530 VDEYRQVYETD
+2530 VDEYRQVHEID

-2547 APTITDLKVEDGT
+2547 APSITDLNFEEGT
-2560 KIIGTHCF
+2560 KIIGAYCF
-2568 ASNDKLSSITIPSSV
+2568 SNNNNFSAITIPS
-2583 HTLAAY
+2583 
-2589 SFAGKCG
+2589 
-2596 LSALS
+2596 
-2601 ITEGVSVLEHRVFD
+2601 
-2615 ENVNITNITVPST
+2615 T
-2628 VTEIGGYCFN
+2628 VTGIGSYCFN
-2638 ACHSLTKLHIY
+2638 KCSSLTKLHIY
-2649 SEGFEMSDHM
+2649 SKGFNMSDHM
-2659 CFNCEKLE
+2659 CFGCEKLE
-2667 EVFLLNPLNM
+2667 EVFLLNPSNM
-2677 ASFAFVDCSL
+2677 GSFAFVDCSL
-2687 LKNITILNPI
+2687 LKNITILNPK
-2697 APQIESTKYHPFG
+2697 APQIESTTYHPFG
-2710 YREGNYTGDDVVGDK
+2710 FRVGNYTGDEVVEDK

-2744 LLEKD
+2744 LIEEGNGID
-2749 NTGFT
+2749 NKVFT
-2754 CNFVISDY
+2754 CNFVVNDY
-2762 PLDGNYMITVYHN
+2762 PLDGNYMITVYYN
-2775 GELVD
+2775 GELVN

-2794 YVVDDTNTLWAIP
+2794 YVVDDTNDLWRIP
-2807 YNTNEGGFVSNFFG
+2807 YNVSEGGFVSNFFG
-2821 KVYENETVKVFLDKE
+2821 KVYENETVKVYLDRE
-2836 CTTLAGEFVAHYGE
+2836 LTMLAGKFEAHYGK
-2850 TEYTVGA
+2850 TEYTVGLPI
-2857 AVLGASSRSLFSTNL
+2857 LGASSNRSLFTTNL
-2872 FGSSS
+2872 FASSPS
-2877 VTKNEEEM
+2877 IKNEEEM
-2885 ANVTKSEYEN
+2885 ANVTKAEYEN

>member
-1 MAKKYWDG
+1 MAKYWEG
-9 EYDINTDWGGDDTTE
+9 QYDINTDWGGDEST
-24 GLPLPG
+24 GGKPLPG
-30 SAVQDIIKT
+30 SAVQDVIKT
-39 SINKLDE
+39 SIKKLDTG
-46 NKVGYIKESGGTV
+46 KVGFIAESDGTV
-59 YFSSSRESY
+59 YFSSSKEAFD
-68 ENEEYMGSVVSVQ
+68 NKDYMGSVVSTQ
-81 RFSMDLKKD
+81 RYSMDLKMD
-90 PNNRYVFL
+90 VNNRYVFL
-98 SSDTNKKIKWY
+98 SSDTKKEFVWY
-109 FKTVEIATSKVYEET
+109 FKTIEIATDSVYTET
-124 ITVEYRI
+124 VTVEYKI
-131 ENETEGVNKLITTTI
+131 ENKTENVMKTFSTTL
-146 NCNTDE
+146 NCNSDD
-152 ANSGYTMVEMNLD
+152 ANNGFTKVVMNLD
-165 EYFTNGK
+165 EYLTNGL
-172 STLEI
+172 SSIEV

-191 QDITIVTLDIE
+191 KDITIVTLDIE

-208 KPFENRIIAQTNIN
+208 KPFENRIITQTNIN
-222 CTKGQLYYYEY
+222 CTKGQLFFYEY
-233 RFNDGDFVFDNT
+233 RIDEAEEFVFDNT
-245 AFTGDGRSI
+245 AFTGDGRTV

-262 THLSEGRHVFEYKLY
+262 TSLSEGRHVFEYKLY

-293 EFVKGAN
+293 EFVKGAS

-315 NGEQY
+315 SGEEH

-343 IYNTK
+343 IYNSK

-367 VTASVER
+367 VTVSVER
-374 GKFYYYSVQSMDY
+374 GKFYYYSLQSMEY

-396 KDIDDTVTNGDG
+396 KDIDDNVLNGDG

-422 SVFKR
+422 SIFKR
-427 NLRVNFSS
+427 KLRVNFSS
-435 VGKSNDST
+435 VGKSNDSV

-503 EANEYVGGNKAYTFE
+503 EANEYVGGDKAYTFE

-547 WITGS
+547 LITGS

-611 EKFEIFERDEN
+611 EKFEVFERDEN
-622 GNAISKK
+622 GNAISKR

-640 VVKYVVAYNTVMT
+640 VVKYVVAYNTLMT
-653 PDEVVDNYI
+653 PDEVVNNYI

-676 KNNVMNEQGVI
+676 KNNIMNEQGVI

-712 ATGDGNTNGY
+712 ATGDGNINGY
-722 DNDDPDFPD
+722 DNDDPNFPD

-750 ATTNKKEKVDMDVIY
+750 ATTNKKQKVDMDVIY

-796 YRIYTQKNDDTRCF
+796 YRIYTQKNADTRCF
-810 FSIDEN
+810 FSIDKN

-825 VPNFGE
+825 VSNFGE
-831 KAEDRIYEKWRGTKN
+831 KAEDRVYEKWRGTKN
-846 KKKRVYAFKDNA
+846 KKKRVYSFKDNA

-870 AETSSSHNTGIA
+870 AETSSSHNTGVA
-882 RLWGDTLR
+882 RLWGDTLK

-897 NNEVNVFKT
+897 NKEVNVFKT

-936 VVFGAKSYGEELVF
+936 VVFGARSYGEEFVF

-965 FGFCDIDDETP
+965 FGFCDIDNENNLT
-976 IIDNSMNYE
+976 DNSFNYDS
-985 TNVSG
+985 NVSG
-990 SISHTLDAQLD
+990 TVIHTLDKQLD

-1018 FSTVDEFDEKWE
+1018 FSTMDKFDEKWE
-1030 DAFEFRYPEIVEA
+1030 DAFEFRYPEIVEE
-1043 PDVKDY
+1043 PDPKDY
-1049 QDENGNWVEGGE
+1049 QDSNGNWADKEG
-1061 EEYNEEYAKYLVDLE
+1061 YDKDYAQYLVALE

-1089 AEWIYSTRWCDVNG
+1089 AEWIYSTKWCDVNG
-1103 NLLDGITEEEAKARK
+1103 DILEGLSEEEANRRK

-1138 IYAMRFGA
+1138 IYLMRFGA
-1146 VDQIVKNSMLT
+1146 VDQVVKNSMLT

-1196 NDTIM
+1196 NDTVM

-1245 DEFQD
+1245 EEFQD
-1250 IIRIADRGI
+1250 IIRVADRGI

-1270 MFDIEQV
+1270 MFDVEQV

-1301 KYTGSDDKAEKF
+1301 KYSGSDDKAENF

-1330 WLSRRFNLLDGKW
+1330 WLSRRFNLFDGKW
-1343 SSGDFATKFVEVKC
+1343 SSGDYATKFVEVKC
-1357 NYGSIGDTF
+1357 NYGSIGDKF

-1399 TKIEWELRKVINI
+1399 TEIEWELRKVINI

-1433 KNLSSVSFNFGDNED
+1433 KNLSSVAFHFGDNED
-1448 LSNKLERLILGL
+1448 LPNKLERLILGI

-1468 SSYKTYTDD
+1468 SSYKAYTDD

-1512 TVTTPFDANDSGSPK
+1512 TVSAPLDANNSGSPK
-1527 FYRIESVNDEGET
+1527 FYRVESVNDDGET

-1551 VRNYACNTVA
+1551 VRNYACNTIS

-1610 IKTVKVSDNLT
+1610 IKTLKVSDKLT

-1629 NVKLSNIYVNASTLT
+1629 NVNLSNIYVNSSTLT
-1644 NDGGKHINTININNS
+1644 NDGGKNISTINVNNS

-1673 RWMKSGDVSSKSLV
+1673 RWMKSGDVSTKSLV

-1695 VTIDEL
+1695 VTIDDL
-1701 EIIKQFL
+1701 KIIKQFIF
-1708 LGDENGK
+1708 GDENGK
-1715 HAIQCVITGTIEMGP
+1715 HAIQCVITGTIGIVGTVE
-1730 EKITSSDLEMFD
+1730 SSDLEMFD

-1750 SLSVKIP
+1750 SLSIKITET
-1757 YANVILNKE
+1757 NIVLNKN

-1775 AEYYYTLF
+1775 VEYYYTLF
-1783 PDASSV
+1783 PNADSV
-1789 ISGGGVV
+1789 ISDGNTVK
-1796 EYYLVKEVSDDDDF
+1796 YFLVKEVSDDESPDF
-1810 DLKDDRTDTYYKIV
+1810 RDEDNGKYYKKIE
-1824 KDPNEIRKGIK
+1824 DPNEVRKGIK
-1835 IVKGDT
+1835 IVEGNAT
-1841 VNSFIVKTEE
+1841 NSFIIKTEE

-1860 ILMASLTY
+1860 ILMAFLT
-1868 DGDTKFDVAPLLI
+1868 GKVKKFDVAPLLI
-1881 KEPTYAVNG
+1881 KEPTYAVSG
-1890 VISGLKNIGDK
+1890 AISGSKNIGDTG
-1901 NTSYSYDLSI
+1901 TSYSYNLSI
-1911 ISNANGE
+1911 ISNANAE
-1918 PIGTIEIEWGV
+1918 PIGTIEIEWAI
-1929 SGSGVTTYL
+1929 SGSGVTTYFSGL
-1938 SNFVLSEDKKT
+1938 IVSEDKKT

-1963 DLTIYA
+1963 DFTIYA
-1969 KITNHDAATTISGV
+1969 KITNHDAATSINGV
-1983 PSEVVIYKPIL
+1983 PSEIIISKPIL
-1994 LINEDVVLTKEL
+1994 LINQDVVLTKEL
-2006 NPTVFDV
+2006 NPTVFDI

-2019 ATISDIV
+2019 ATESPLV

-2033 AVTNIGTAFANVK
+2033 AVTNIGTVFANVK
-2046 ADPTWEGGESGWT
+2046 ADQAWEGRKSGWT
-2059 FDEFMYFINA
+2059 FDEFMYFTNVE
-2069 DLDSLENGA
+2069 LDSLENGA

-2087 SLPSNVT
+2087 SLPPNVT
-2094 SIGDGVFENCSK
+2094 SIGDGAFENCSK
-2106 LESVQLVEGITTI
+2106 LETVQFDEKKTKITAI
-2119 PEKCFLNC
+2119 PKKCFLNC
-2127 AKLANF
+2127 VNLVNF
-2133 RLPDTVEYLMPYSFG
+2133 RLPDTVTDLMQNSFG
-2148 GTNMKKIVDNK
+2148 GTNMKKIVSNK
-2159 SPYVE
+2159 SPYIE

-2169 IITENSNLMFIE
+2169 IVTENSLLTYIW

-2193 TTTNKL
+2193 TTNKL
-2199 SEILLPKK
+2199 SEIILPKK
-2207 LRIRPSSYNFVLG
+2207 LRLWDDSYNFVLG
-2220 TYLSKI
+2220 TDLSKI
-2226 EIMDIDDTFLSYTNN
+2226 EIMDIDNTLLSYTNN
-2241 MLYANRQETNLV
+2241 MLYADSQETYLV
-2253 RALPKSDGSNVLEDV
+2253 RALPKSSKTNVLEDV
-2268 VAENVTSVYDY
+2268 VAENVVSVYDY

-2293 SGLVE
+2293 SSLNK
-2298 YGLGKGVFYNS
+2298 YGLGKGAFYNS
-2309 SVEIVDLSRCA
+2309 SVEIVDLSRCV

-2325 KENTFSKCKNLTE
+2325 KENTFSNCGSLTE
-2338 IVFPIDGNL
+2338 VIFPIDGNL
-2347 KYIGPLLF
+2347 KYIGPRLF

-2363 ITFPNTIIEFKTH
+2363 ITFPNTIVEFKTY
-2376 NGEDSD
+2376 NDKDSE

-2397 LTGTGRYIVSNSDY
+2397 LTGTGRYIVSSSNY

-2420 FKHRYGKFKECS
+2420 FEHKSEKKTEKFKDCS

-2471 TENNEIKETISEILV
+2471 TENNEIRETISEILV
-2486 NDNFGADLQCFEH
+2486 NDNFGADLQCFEN

-2506 LLNSKD
+2506 LLNSRD

-2521 DGVLYKVRG
+2521 DGYLYKVRS
-2530 VDEYRQVYETD
+2530 VDEHRQVYETD

-2547 APTITDLKVEDGT
+2547 APSITDLNFEEGT
-2560 KIIGTHCF
+2560 KIIGAYCF
-2568 ASNDKLSSITIPSSV
+2568 SNNNNFSAITI
-2583 HTLAAY
+2583 
-2589 SFAGKCG
+2589 
-2596 LSALS
+2596 
-2601 ITEGVSVLEHRVFD
+2601 
-2615 ENVNITNITVPST
+2615 PST
-2628 VTEIGGYCFN
+2628 VTEIGSYCFN
-2638 ACHSLTKLHIY
+2638 KCSSLTKLHIY
-2649 SEGFEMSDHM
+2649 SKGFKMSDHM
-2659 CFNCEKLE
+2659 CFGCEKLE
-2667 EVFLLNPLNM
+2667 EVFLLKPLNM
-2677 ASFAFVDCSL
+2677 GSFAFVDCSL

-2697 APQIESTKYHPFG
+2697 APPIESTNYHPFG
-2710 YREGNYTGDDVVGDK
+2710 FRKGNYTGDEVVGDK
-2725 IIYLPYNRSGY
+2725 IIYLPYDRSGY

-2744 LLEKD
+2744 LLEESLD
-2749 NTGFT
+2749 IDGVSAFT
-2754 CNFVISDY
+2754 CNFVVNDY
-2762 PLDGNYMITVYHN
+2762 PLDGNYMITVYYN
-2775 GELVD
+2775 GELVN
-2780 DSTSTIYLVSDSGD
+2780 DSTSTIYLVSESGD
-2794 YVVDDTNTLWAIP
+2794 YVVDDTNDLWRIP
-2807 YNTNEGGFVSNFFG
+2807 YNVSEGGFVSNFFG
-2821 KVYENETVKVFLDKE
+2821 KVYENETVKVYLDKE
-2836 CTTLAGEFVAHYGE
+2836 LTTSAGTFVAHYGK
-2850 TEYTVGA
+2850 TEYTVGLPI
-2857 AVLGASSRSLFSTNL
+2857 LGASSNRSLFTTNL
-2872 FGSSS
+2872 FGSSPS
-2877 VTKNEEEM
+2877 IKNEEEM
-2885 ANVTKSEYEN
+2885 ANVTKAEYEN
-2895 LVARVSQLTEIINRL
+2895 LIARVSQLTEIINRL

>member
-1 MAKKYWDG
+1 MAKYWEG
-9 EYDINTDWGGDDTTE
+9 EYDINTDWGGDEST
-24 GLPLPG
+24 GGKPLPG
-30 SAVQDIIKT
+30 SAVQDIVKT
-39 SINKLDE
+39 SIKKLDTG
-46 NKVGYIKESGGTV
+46 KVGYITESDGTV
-59 YFSSSRESY
+59 YFSSSKEAFD
-68 ENEEYMGSVVSVQ
+68 NEDYMGSVVSTQ
-81 RFSMDLKKD
+81 RYSMDLKMD
-90 PNNRYVFL
+90 VNNRYVFL
-98 SSDTNKKIKWY
+98 SSDTKKEFVWY
-109 FKTVEIATSKVYEET
+109 FKTIEIATDSVYTET
-124 ITVEYRI
+124 VTVEYKI
-131 ENETEGVNKLITTTI
+131 ENKTENVMKTFSTTL
-146 NCNTDE
+146 NCNSDD
-152 ANSGYTMVEMNLD
+152 ANNGFTKVVMNLD
-165 EYFTNGK
+165 EYLTNGL
-172 STLEI
+172 SSIEI

-191 QDITIVTLDIE
+191 KDITIVTLDIE

-208 KPFENRIIAQTNIN
+208 KPFENRIITQTNIN
-222 CTKGQLYYYEY
+222 CTKGQLFFYEY
-233 RFNDGDFVFDNT
+233 RIDEAEEFVFDNT
-245 AFTGDGRSI
+245 AFTGDGRTI

-262 THLSEGRHVFEYKLY
+262 TSLSEGRHVFEYKLY

-293 EFVKGAN
+293 EFVKGAS

-315 NGEQY
+315 SGEEH

-343 IYNTK
+343 IYNSK

-367 VTASVER
+367 VTVSVER
-374 GKFYYYSVQSMDY
+374 GKFYYYSLQSMEY

-396 KDIDDTVTNGDG
+396 KDIDDNVLNGDG

-422 SVFKR
+422 SIFKR
-427 NLRVNFSS
+427 KLRVNFSS
-435 VGKSNDST
+435 VGKSNDSV

-489 YAPFPQQKDSPTVE
+489 YVPFPQQKDSPTVE
-503 EANEYVGGNKAYTFE
+503 EANEYVGGDKAYTFE

-535 MSNELSTNKCGL
+535 MSNELNTNKCGL
-547 WITGS
+547 LITGS

-611 EKFEIFERDEN
+611 EKFEVFERDEN
-622 GNAISKK
+622 GNAISKR

-640 VVKYVVAYNTVMT
+640 VVKYVVAYNTLMT
-653 PDEVVDNYI
+653 PDEVVNNYI

-676 KNNVMNEQGVI
+676 KNNIMNEQGVI

-712 ATGDGNTNGY
+712 ATGDGNINGY
-722 DNDDPDFPD
+722 DNDDPNFPD

-750 ATTNKKEKVDMDVIY
+750 ATTNKKQKVDMDVIY

-796 YRIYTQKNDDTRCF
+796 YRIYTQKNADTRCF
-810 FSIDEN
+810 FSIDKN

-825 VPNFGE
+825 VSNFGE
-831 KAEDRIYEKWRGTKN
+831 KAEDRVYEKWRGTKN
-846 KKKRVYAFKDNA
+846 KKKRVYSFKDNA

-870 AETSSSHNTGIA
+870 AETSSSHNTGVA
-882 RLWGDTLR
+882 RLWGDTLK

-897 NNEVNVFKT
+897 NKEVNVFKT

-936 VVFGAKSYGEELVF
+936 VVFGARSYGEEFVF

-965 FGFCDIDDETP
+965 FGFCDIDNENNLT
-976 IIDNSMNYE
+976 DNSFNYDS
-985 TNVSG
+985 NVSG
-990 SISHTLDAQLD
+990 TVIHTLDKQLD

-1018 FSTVDEFDEKWE
+1018 FSTMDKFDEKWE
-1030 DAFEFRYPEIVEA
+1030 DAFEFRYPEIVEE
-1043 PDVKDY
+1043 PDPKDY
-1049 QDENGNWVEGGE
+1049 QDSNGNWADKEG
-1061 EEYNEEYAKYLVDLE
+1061 YDKDYAQYLVNLE

-1089 AEWIYSTRWCDVNG
+1089 AEWIYSTKWCDVNG
-1103 NLLDGITEEEAKARK
+1103 DILEGLSEEEANRRK

-1138 IYAMRFGA
+1138 IYLMRFGA
-1146 VDQIVKNSMLT
+1146 VDQVVKNSMLT

-1196 NDTIM
+1196 NDTVM

-1218 DMEGED
+1218 DMEGEG

-1245 DEFQD
+1245 EEFQD
-1250 IIRIADRGI
+1250 IIRVADRGI

-1270 MFDIEQV
+1270 MFDVEQV

-1301 KYTGSDDKAEKF
+1301 KYSGSDDKAENF

-1330 WLSRRFNLLDGKW
+1330 WLSRRFNLFDGKW
-1343 SSGDFATKFVEVKC
+1343 SSGDYATKFVEVKC
-1357 NYGSIGDTF
+1357 NYGSIGDKF

-1399 TKIEWELRKVINI
+1399 TEIEWELRKVINI

-1433 KNLSSVSFNFGDNED
+1433 KNLSSVAFHFGDNED
-1448 LSNKLERLILGL
+1448 LSNKLERLILGI

-1468 SSYKTYTDD
+1468 SSYKAYTDD

-1512 TVTTPFDANDSGSPK
+1512 TVSTPLDANNSGSPK
-1527 FYRIESVNDEGET
+1527 FYRVESVNDDGET

-1551 VRNYACNTVA
+1551 VRNYACNTIS

-1610 IKTVKVSDNLT
+1610 IKTLKVSDKLT

-1629 NVKLSNIYVNASTLT
+1629 NVKLQNIYVNASTLS
-1644 NDGGKHINTININNS
+1644 NDGGKNINTINVTNS

-1673 RWMKSGDVSSKSLV
+1673 RWMKYGDVSTKSLV
-1687 LRGIKWTN
+1687 LRGIKWDG
-1695 VTIDEL
+1695 VTIDEI
-1701 EIIKQFL
+1701 EVIKRFRI
-1708 LGDENGK
+1708 GDENGK
-1715 HAIQCVITGTIEMGP
+1715 RARECVITGTIEIGP
-1730 EKITSSDLEMFD
+1730 EKVTSSDLEMFD

-1750 SLSVKIP
+1750 SLSIKIP
-1757 YANVILNKE
+1757 YANVILNKN

-1796 EYYLVKEVSDDDDF
+1796 EYYLVKEVSDDEDF
-1810 DLKDDRTDTYYKIV
+1810 DLKDDRTNAYYKII
-1824 KDPNEIRKGIK
+1824 KDPNEIRNGIK
-1835 IVKGDT
+1835 IVKGST

-1868 DGDTKFDVAPLLI
+1868 DGSTKFDVAPLLI
-1881 KEPTYAVNG
+1881 KEPTYAVSG
-1890 VISGLKNIGDK
+1890 VISGSKNIGDV

-1911 ISNANGE
+1911 ISNANAE

-1929 SGSGVTTYL
+1929 SGSGVTTYF
-1938 SNFVLSEDKKT
+1938 SDFSLSEDKKT
-1949 YTITTSSEQPYPTG
+1949 YTITTSSEQPNPTG

-1969 KITNHDAATTISGV
+1969 KITNHDAATAISGV
-1983 PSEVVIYKPIL
+1983 PSEIVISKPIL
-1994 LINEDVVLTKEL
+1994 LINKDVVLTKEL
-2006 NPTVFDV
+2006 NPTVFDI

-2019 ATISDIV
+2019 ATESPIV

-2033 AVTNIGTAFANVK
+2033 AVTNIGTVFANVK

-2059 FDEFMYFINA
+2059 FDEFMYFTNA
-2069 DLDSLENGA
+2069 ELDSLENGA

-2087 SLPSNVT
+2087 SFPPNIT
-2094 SIGDGVFENCSK
+2094 SIGDGAFENCSK
-2106 LESVQLVEGITTI
+2106 LETVQLVEGITVI

-2127 AKLANF
+2127 ANIVNF

-2169 IITENSNLMFIE
+2169 IVSENSNLMFIE

-2199 SEILLPKK
+2199 SEILLPKN
-2207 LRIRPSSYNFVLG
+2207 LRLRAASYNFVLG

-2226 EIMDIDDTFLSYTNN
+2226 KIMDIENTFLSYTNN
-2241 MLYANRQETNLV
+2241 MLYADRQGTMLV
-2253 RALPKSDGSNVLEDV
+2253 RALPKSDGSNVLEEV
-2268 VAENVTSVYDY
+2268 VAETVTSVYDY

-2293 SGLVE
+2293 GGLVE
-2298 YGLGKGVFYNS
+2298 YGLGKGAFYNS
-2309 SVEIVDLSRCA
+2309 SVEIVDLSRCSI
-2320 MLEEI
+2320 LEEI
-2325 KENTFSKCKNLTE
+2325 KENTFSNCGNLTE
-2338 IVFPIDGNL
+2338 VIFPIDGNL
-2347 KYIGPLLF
+2347 KYIGPRLF

-2363 ITFPNTIIEFKTH
+2363 ITFPNTIVEFKS
-2376 NGEDSD
+2376 NGGNSE

-2397 LTGTGRYIVSNSDY
+2397 LTGTGRYIVSSSNY

-2420 FKHRYGKFKECS
+2420 FEHKSQKKTEKFKDCS

-2471 TENNEIKETISEILV
+2471 TENNEIRETISEILV
-2486 NDNFGADLQCFEH
+2486 NDNFGADLQCFEN

-2506 LLNSKD
+2506 LLNSRD

-2521 DGVLYKVRG
+2521 DGYLYKVRS
-2530 VDEYRQVYETD
+2530 VDEHRQVHETG

-2547 APTITDLKVEDGT
+2547 APSITDLKFEEGT
-2560 KIIGTHCF
+2560 KIIGAYCF
-2568 ASNDKLSSITIPSSV
+2568 SNNNNFSAITI
-2583 HTLAAY
+2583 
-2589 SFAGKCG
+2589 
-2596 LSALS
+2596 
-2601 ITEGVSVLEHRVFD
+2601 
-2615 ENVNITNITVPST
+2615 PST
-2628 VTEIGGYCFN
+2628 VTEIGSYCFN
-2638 ACHSLTKLHIY
+2638 KCSSLTKLHIY
-2649 SEGFEMSDHM
+2649 SEGFKMSDHM
-2659 CFNCEKLE
+2659 CFGCEKLE
-2667 EVFLLNPLNM
+2667 EVFLRNPLNM
-2677 ASFAFVDCSL
+2677 GSFAFVDCSL

-2697 APQIESTKYHPFG
+2697 APPIESTNYHPFG
-2710 YREGNYTGDDVVGDK
+2710 FRKGNYTGDEVVGDK
-2725 IIYLPYNRSGY
+2725 IIYLPYGRSGY

-2744 LLEKD
+2744 LLEESLD
-2749 NTGFT
+2749 IDGVSAFT
-2754 CNFVISDY
+2754 CNFVVNDY
-2762 PLDGNYMITVYHN
+2762 PLDGNYMITVYYN
-2775 GELVD
+2775 GELVN

-2794 YVVDDTNTLWAIP
+2794 YVVDDTNDLWRIP
-2807 YNTNEGGFVSNFFG
+2807 YNVSEGGFVSNFFG
-2821 KVYENETVKVFLDKE
+2821 KVYENETVKVYLDKE
-2836 CTTLAGEFVAHYGE
+2836 LTTSAGTFVAHYGK
-2850 TEYTVGA
+2850 TEYTVGD
-2857 AVLGASSRSLFSTNL
+2857 AVSGASSNRSLFTTNL
-2872 FGSSS
+2872 FGSSPS
-2877 VTKNEEEM
+2877 IKNEEEM
-2885 ANVTKSEYEN
+2885 ANVTKAEYEN
-2895 LVARVSQLTEIINRL
+2895 LIARVSQLTEIINRL